1 MAGGPSQIPWRDP
14 KSGTWNAMDKKTRF
28 QVQHILSHQKKKL
41 NQVSWKNFG
50 KNYNTS
56 SRKGHQVMFAHQI
69 HQF

>member
-1 MAGGPSQIPWRDP
+1 VDLPKFHGEIRNLGHGMPWI
-14 KSGTWNAMDKKTRF
+14 KKPDSKF
-28 QVQHILSHQKKKL
+28 SIFSVIKKKL